1 MDDKDAPAWYTDIC
15 GLLRRAERMRM
26 NTTNR
31 QMLKKVLNMTLIVG
45 TFAGVLFFALRSG
58 DIGQIWAALTGMDM
72 RWLLGALAC
81 FGVHLFFEGFIPY
94 VFFRFQKVAVHVGTG
109 TLVGLIGMYY
119 SSITPAATG
128 GQPMQ
133 VYALKKRGVP
143 PGVSS
148 SALTVKFFCWQCA
161 MLLIGAVLWA
171 MNPALVRSKM
181 SGGVWFLLTGFLVN
195 GLTVVG
201 VLLLAVSRGIL
212 RALIVFFVNLAA
224 KLHIV
229 KDKAKTASRFD
240 AAVNDFHA
248 SVELLT
254 KHPFQFLVMFTMSL
268 IQVTGLMSAIYFVYR
283 GLGLGGAPYMHLL
296 TMQTMLYIAASFTPL
311 PGASGAQE
319 GGFYLFL
326 GSFFPDNIVF
336 AAMFVWRFVTYY
348 MSILAGFVGVMVD
361 SARKA
366 PPKVGSLPGDKT
378 NEGEGR

>member
-1 MDDKDAPAWYTDIC
+1 MT
-15 GLLRRAERMRM
+15 
-26 NTTNR
+26 TTNR
-31 QMLKKVLNMTLIVG
+31 QMIKKVLNLTLIVG
-45 TFAGVLFFALRSG
+45 TFVGVLYFALRSG
-58 DIGQIWAALTGMDM
+58 DISQIWSALTGMDI

-94 VFFRFQKVAVHVGTG
+94 VFFRFQKVRVHVGTG
-109 TLVGLIGMYY
+109 ILVGLIGMYY

-171 MNPALVRSKM
+171 IHPAFVRERM
-181 SGGVWFLLTGFLVN
+181 QGGVWFLLTGFLVN

-201 VLLLAVSRGIL
+201 VLLLAVSRGIV

-229 KDKAKTASRFD
+229 RDRAKTASKFD

-254 KHPFQFLVMFTMSL
+254 KHPFQFLVMFSMSL
-268 IQVTGLMSAIYFVYR
+268 LQVTGLMSAVYFVYR
-283 GLGLGGAPYMHLL
+283 GLGLNADPYIHLM

-319 GGFYLFL
+319 GGFYLFF
-326 GSFFPDNIVF
+326 GSFFPQDIVF
-336 AAMFVWRFVTYY
+336 AAMIVWRFVTYY
-348 MSILAGFVGVMVD
+348 LSILIGFVGVMVD

-366 PPKVGSLPGDKT
+366 PPKVGSLPGDT
-378 NEGEGR
+378 QA